1 MSVVSPC
8 APPVPAAHGSQA
20 AAQILQR
27 WRRQIAGRLEL
38 AERRGIRPFALVG
51 YRVHGVEVGPLV
63 PLERLSFVALY
74 DERDDD
80 DRLLTRLVGVRSR
93 FESGDLLVG
102 GPGLTL
108 FDKNVRSPPGAGR
121 GRQLDARDTELCD
134 LALGWEQHLERVN
147 RHPHYPRRGTL
158 RWPEWWC
165 EVGSLPA
172 GIGSRN
178 AQGAPLVPVDTAVAL
193 ELSIRRVFVDLTGS
207 PKRQVVRCDDPQRA
221 LQGACGSCTFDFV
234 HTRFRRAT

>member
-102 GPGLTL
+102 VPRLAVVELDTP
-108 FDKNVRSPPGAGR
+108 FVFVRSEATGVRETMLRAI
-121 GRQLDARDTELCD
+121 DECVWSDT
-134 LALGWEQHLERVN
+134 
-147 RHPHYPRRGTL
+147 
-158 RWPEWWC
+158 
-165 EVGSLPA
+165 
-172 GIGSRN
+172 
-178 AQGAPLVPVDTAVAL
+178 
-193 ELSIRRVFVDLTGS
+193 
-207 PKRQVVRCDDPQRA
+207 
-221 LQGACGSCTFDFV
+221 
-234 HTRFRRAT
+234 